1 MARLIRTALA
11 EPVPRCVESNR
22 CPAASNRAVQMV
34 GATTPGRRRRGIFQA
49 ASPTRGRSIARALLT
64 SSMAHRAFRAFAI
77 PFSRDSFVVEPDQR
91 TIMQRKHMSTIS
103 RRLPTRWTA
112 QHAAGGL
119 LLVIAI
125 LLQRIVSAA
134 SGQWL
139 AQRTSGLPL

>member
-1 MARLIRTALA
+1 
-11 EPVPRCVESNR
+11 
-22 CPAASNRAVQMV
+22 
-34 GATTPGRRRRGIFQA
+34 
-49 ASPTRGRSIARALLT
+49 
-64 SSMAHRAFRAFAI
+64 
-77 PFSRDSFVVEPDQR
+77 
-91 TIMQRKHMSTIS
+91 MQRKHMSTIS